1 MWSGTAQCDVRTIK
15 CEKKNNGITKYD
27 KSAIK
32 CDVGT
37 AQCDNKTVK
46 CEEKKI
52 RIPSNVIKVQ

>member
-15 CEKKNNGITKYD
+15 CEKKNNGTTIYD